1 MRYEGRRVKKLGAVV
16 FAALMVVGASQAGA
30 QLKSQ
35 IEQEPPVSD
44 AITRQ
49 PEPVLLFGWFDP
61 SKFSM
66 QHSLSMSYQTMGGQ
80 GMSLGMY
87 TNSMLYQF
95 SHNLNARAD
104 VSLMYSP
111 YNSFSTPGS
120 RKNDLSSIFLSRA
133 ELNYSPWDN
142 VLLRLEYQ
150 RIPWGNYYN
159 NSPFYNP
166 WFREG
171 GF

>member
-1 MRYEGRRVKKLGAVV
+1 MGSEGRRVKKLGAVV
-16 FAALMVVGASQAGA
+16 VVVLIVFGALQAEA

-35 IEQEPPVSD
+35 LEQEPPVSD

-49 PEPVLLFGWFDP
+49 PEPALFFGWFDP

-87 TNSMLYQF
+87 TNSMMYQL
-95 SHNLNARAD
+95 SNNLNARAD

-111 YNSFSTPGS
+111 YNSLSTSGS
-120 RKNDLSSIFLSRA
+120 KRNDLSSIFLSRA
-133 ELNYSPWDN
+133 ELNYRPWEN
-142 VLLRLEYQ
+142 VLLRVEYR
-150 RIPWGNYYN
+150 RIPWGSSYYD
-159 NSPFYNP
+159 SPFYNP

>member
-1 MRYEGRRVKKLGAVV
+1 MVCGGRRARAVGAVAV
-16 FAALMVVGASQAGA
+16 ATMMVVGALQADA

-35 IEQEPPVSD
+35 LEQEPPVSD

-49 PEPVLLFGWFDP
+49 AEPSLLFGWFDP

-66 QHSLSMSYQTMGGQ
+66 QHSLSMSYLTMGGQ

-87 TNSMLYQF
+87 TNSMMYQF
-95 SHNLNARAD
+95 SDKVNARAD

-111 YNSFSTPGS
+111 YNSFSTFGS
-120 RKNDLSSIFLSRA
+120 KRNDLSSIFLSRA
-133 ELNYSPWDN
+133 ELNYRPWEN
-142 VLLRLEYQ
+142 VLLRLEY
-150 RIPWGNYYN
+150 RRVPWGSSYYD
-159 NSPFYNP
+159 SPFYSP